1 MGAPVGASEGGEVG
15 SGVGAFGLG
24 VGAFGV
30 GAVGSNDGSRVGLK
44 VTLGGLLGD
53 REGVSVIELV
63 IKPTIQLRRVERLP
77 LGKFS

>member
-1 MGAPVGASEGGEVG
+1 VGAFGLGVG
-15 SGVGAFGLG
+15 AFGLGVGAFGLG

-53 REGVSVIELV
+53 RGVSVIELV